1 MSVPALR
8 PLPLLPPP
16 PPPTPLTSIP
26 PPPFST
32 SLISLLF
39 SVHVKHNVYLLPTY
53 LLIYLRTCLPPDP
66 QTLMGRLMA
75 ISFGPSSLTISF
87 DVGPTAASSP
97 DPVTQDRYE
106 VMTSDRGGDASS
118 WASRTYTAATV
129 DADDNASSPWDLL
142 HQDAAVRVDERVYIT
157 LGCLSPNTTYY
168 VRVQPLVKRDMGVTT
183 ANLPPVQGGNAT
195 LVSFIVARTLGR
207 GEYWAIQAGLLP
219 PLTSSWHRLSPL
231 VVFTSGAYFLHNGKQ

>member
-1 MSVPALR
+1 MS
-8 PLPLLPPP
+8 
-16 PPPTPLTSIP
+16 
-26 PPPFST
+26 
-32 SLISLLF
+32 
-39 SVHVKHNVYLLPTY
+39 
-53 LLIYLRTCLPPDP
+53 
-66 QTLMGRLMA
+66 RLMA

-97 DPVTQDRYE
+97 DTVTQDRYE

-129 DADDNASSPWDLL
+129 DTDDNASSPWDLL

-157 LGCLSPNTTYY
+157 LGGLSPNTTYY

-195 LVSFIVARTLGR
+195 LVGFIVARTLGR

-231 VVFTSGAYFLHNGKQ
+231 VVFTSGAYFFTMEGTDSEFANFTLPTLKTILEVRSQNVSGNKQ

>member
-1 MSVPALR
+1 MS
-8 PLPLLPPP
+8 
-16 PPPTPLTSIP
+16 
-26 PPPFST
+26 
-32 SLISLLF
+32 
-39 SVHVKHNVYLLPTY
+39 
-53 LLIYLRTCLPPDP
+53 
-66 QTLMGRLMA
+66 RLMA

-97 DPVTQDRYE
+97 DTVTQDRYE

-129 DADDNASSPWDLL
+129 DTDDNASSPWDLL

-157 LGCLSPNTTYY
+157 LGGLSPNTTYY

-195 LVSFIVARTLGR
+195 LVGFIVARTLGR

-231 VVFTSGAYFLHNGKQ
+231 VVFTSGAYFLHNGRH